1 MKNILVVITTA
12 FVPTGGLTTVMM
24 NYYRMMNKEE
34 VKIDFAST
42 NNPPHRISQNGRSC
56 HQHIS
61 ENAFLLFPH
70 FFQMHIHYNFCLYEP
85 SIHPQD
91 IPQSS
96 LLLRLLKYYSHSTY
110 STATKER
117 QLSLYHLGMPYYF
130 YFNHLSLSVC
140 IKAFK
145 ISKSS
150 TVVIFIFFSEPGTIC
165 ISIFSSSSANKVQEA
180 TEFTI
185 PFL

>member
-1 MKNILVVITTA
+1 MNNIL
-12 FVPTGGLTTVMM
+12 
-24 NYYRMMNKEE
+24 
-34 VKIDFAST
+34 KIYIIFQRLRPSYFTKWKALSSAYFRKRL
-42 NNPPHRISQNGRSC
+42 P
-56 HQHIS
+56 
-61 ENAFLLFPH
+61 ALFPH

-91 IPQSS
+91 IPNQACCSVTKI
-96 LLLRLLKYYSHSTY
+96 LQPLNLFHGNK
-110 STATKER
+110 KER

-150 TVVIFIFFSEPGTIC
+150 TVVIFYILLRTLGTIC